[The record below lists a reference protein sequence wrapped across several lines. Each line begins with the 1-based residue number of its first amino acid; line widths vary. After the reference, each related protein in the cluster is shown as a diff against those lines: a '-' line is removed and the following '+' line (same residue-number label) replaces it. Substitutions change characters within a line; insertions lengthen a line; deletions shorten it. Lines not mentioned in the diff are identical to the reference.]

1 MAKKYVEIDG
11 KQMEVRKPKKPFYK
25 RIWVWV
31 LAIIVV
37 IAIASGGGEEE
48 TVSTGTTPTKDSK
61 QETKKVDDGSKKFN
75 SGVTAEANGLKVT
88 IGDVLIKEDSIE
100 VGMNMANN
108 GSNKVTF
115 YPDQGNAIIG
125 NMQLS
130 ANMFMGSGEV
140 SGDFN
145 AGITQEGTIE
155 YLAPEG
161 KTIDV
166 KNIKEIKLD
175 MGDVFDDKTYESEN
189 VTITIPVK

>member
-11 KQMEVRKPKKPFYK
+11 QKMEIKKAKKPFYK
-25 RIWVWV
+25 RIWVWG
-31 LAIIVV
+31 LGIVIV
-37 IAIASGGGEEE
+37 AAIASGGGEEE
-48 TVSTGTTPTKDSK
+48 TVSTGSTANEAK
-61 QETKKVDDGSKKFN
+61 QEAKVDEGTKKFN
-75 SGVTAEANGLKVT
+75 SGITAEANGLKVT
-88 IGDVLIKEDSIE
+88 IGDVLIKEDKIE
-100 VGMNMANN
+100 VGMTMENA
-108 GSNKVTF
+108 GANKVTF

-166 KNIKEIKLD
+166 KNVKEIKLD
-175 MGDVFDDKTYESEN
+175 MGDVFDDTTYDAEN